1 MKILAQNVELG
12 IGTHFLSSKTS
23 VQASKGNELEC
34 TPLGVIATSG
44 KNGMRILIPW
54 SNVRGAKLFPEV
66 KSDKPEGIDSPI
78 ALETKERQKP
88 GPKPKAV

>member
-1 MKILAQNVELG
+1 MKILAQNIELG

-66 KSDKPEGIDSPI
+66 KSDKPEGFDSLAVI
-78 ALETKERQKP
+78 NQRLKP